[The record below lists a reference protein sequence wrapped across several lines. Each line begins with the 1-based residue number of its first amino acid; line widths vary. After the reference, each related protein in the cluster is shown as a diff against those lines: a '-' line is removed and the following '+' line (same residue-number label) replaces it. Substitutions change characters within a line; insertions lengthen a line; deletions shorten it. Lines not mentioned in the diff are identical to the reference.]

1 MKDVVLVLFIGLLL
15 LRTMRNNLVCPSHH
29 QMNFSIIRLSSENE
43 NPKNEN
49 TEHRLEPRTTE
60 DDGDGQLDLP
70 LSTYGQCK
78 YNIQPTTSRLT
89 THKKIS

>member
-1 MKDVVLVLFIGLLL
+1 
-15 LRTMRNNLVCPSHH
+15 
-29 QMNFSIIRLSSENE
+29 MNFSIIRLSSENE

-70 LSTYGQCK
+70 IYLRSMQVQYPA
-78 YNIQPTTSRLT
+78 NNL
-89 THKKIS
+89 